1 MPFIWSTHPV
11 FALTPETKL
20 MLPEGSPMRVAASHK
35 MVMGDSRSQHRWP
48 FVRAAGRVL
57 DFLVPVN
64 VAKEYACKLF
74 LDPSV
79 GKAAIRQGQDE
90 LEVTFDTKEVPH
102 LGVWINNAGWS
113 PFKKERP
120 YMNLAIQPSLGAPDS
135 LTDALGDWKRAQWL
149 EPGEVRSWSITWQ
162 ARRVVPDENESHAT

>member
-1 MPFIWSTHPV
+1 
-11 FALTPETKL
+11 
-20 MLPEGSPMRVAASHK
+20 MRVASTHK
-35 MVMGDSRSQHRWP
+35 LTMGDSRSQHRWP

-64 VAKEYACKLF
+64 VAKEYACKLY
-74 LDPSV
+74 LDPNV

-90 LEVTFDTKEVPH
+90 LEVSFDTKEVPH
-102 LGVWINNAGWS
+102 LGVWINNAGWT

-120 YMNLAIQPSLGAPDS
+120 YMNLSIQPSLGAPDS
-135 LTDALGDWKRAQWL
+135 LTDALGDWKKAQWL

-162 ARRVVPDENESHAT
+162 ARRVSPDENESHAT